1 MIGTRHTFVS
11 YFAFAV
17 DTIMKVLLR
26 EGVARGPLELVMLTG
41 QRIRRLERRFNA
53 LLAMWRAGTLAVVVV
68 REEGTPHPGPPGQAL
83 GQASVPPQGG
93 REKTPHPGPLPQGE
107 RGKKAWGFPRGRG
120 WISRLLAPVT
130 GPHCVGTL
138 CLAWEEPEMAEFYAA
153 APQLGKILRPLAHM
167 IGAPLPVWLRLP
179 KRVRVRRNN
188 PSPRLWSASRPKP
201 TRGEGEGEM
210 IVPNRRLP
218 AREQAEDAMR
228 RSEASGKP
236 IDLRKFSA
244 EAFGWWAHPPRDGN
258 CPPPKIGYGGR
269 LRPLPKDDKPP
280 RDEEWDGGRCARIVP
295 VWKR

>member
-1 MIGTRHTFVS
+1 MIGTRHTFAS

-17 DTIMKVLLR
+17 DTIMKVLMR
-26 EGVARGPLELVMLTG
+26 EGVARGPQELVMLTG

-53 LLAMWRAGTLAVVVV
+53 LLARWRAGTLPAAGHEV
-68 REEGTPHPGPPGQAL
+68 
-83 GQASVPPQGG
+83 
-93 REKTPHPGPLPQGE
+93 TPHPGPLPQGE
-107 RGKKAWGFPRGRG
+107 REKKQRAAWGFPRGWG

-153 APQLGKILRPLAHM
+153 APQLGKILRPFAHM
-167 IGAPLPVWLRLP
+167 IGAPLPTWLQLP
-179 KRVRVRRNN
+179 KRVRKKH
-188 PSPRLWSASRPKP
+188 PSPRPSP

-218 AREQAEDAMR
+218 PREQAEDAMR

-244 EAFGWWAHPPRDGN
+244 EAFGWWSHPPRDGN

-269 LRPLPKDDKPP
+269 LRPLPKDYKPP
-280 RDEEWDGGRCARIVP
+280 RDE
-295 VWKR
+295 

>member
-1 MIGTRHTFVS
+1 MIGTRHTFAS

-26 EGVARGPLELVMLTG
+26 EGIARGPQELVVLTG
-41 QRIRRLERRFNA
+41 QRVRRLERRFNA
-53 LLAMWRAGTLAVVVV
+53 LLARWRAGKLPAVGAGDD
-68 REEGTPHPGPPGQAL
+68 EGTPHPDPPGQARWQSL
-83 GQASVPPQGG
+83 TAPQGG
-93 REKTPHPGPLPQGE
+93 RE
-107 RGKKAWGFPRGRG
+107 KKAWGFPRGRG

-153 APQLGKILRPLAHM
+153 APQVGKILRPLAHM
-167 IGAPLPVWLRLP
+167 IGAPLPTWLQLP
-179 KRVRVRRNN
+179 KRARVRKKDT
-188 PSPRLWSASRPKP
+188 SPRLVRSTAQSPHS
-201 TRGEGEGEM
+201 GEGAYGDARGEM

-218 AREQAEDAMR
+218 PKEQAEDAMR

-236 IDLRKFSA
+236 IDLKKFKP

-269 LRPLPKDDKPP
+269 LRPLPKDYKPP
-280 RDEEWDGGRCARIVP
+280 RDE
-295 VWKR
+295 